1 MGSGACFKGMK
12 KFSVPAL
19 LFALLVSLSL
29 TGSAR
34 AEITWDS
41 SFGIDGRALIE
52 DEPNLGGYMVP
63 TLGGGAYIGSASFV
77 RVARVSRRGEL
88 VESYGRSGVAEISD
102 RRFPGIQDVTAMSK
116 DRQGRV
122 LMVGDLLYPRTGGQ
136 VTSTF
141 FTRFTREGLADKSFG
156 GDGLTLRSKQ
166 RGYNKPDLEPLPDGG
181 FVVSE
186 TSNNQAFVSAF
197 LANGKPDRSF
207 GKNGRFSFK
216 NPREGTSYAGGGI
229 ERLPSGKLIV
239 AVEVWG
245 PESTS
250 LRLIRLRANGRPDRS
265 FGKGRGWVL
274 VARAPFEGFDDIQIG
289 VTSSR
294 IRVLVKWLGQRQYG
308 FTAFSRKMDGSKDRS
323 YGVKGRLALTAKRLR
338 DSIVV
343 GNGFS
348 ISDARET
355 ATFQR
360 DGGILVGLYYPARP
374 LIFRITASGRL
385 DRNFAESGV
394 FTAPN
399 VKERLDA
406 GIFNNGD
413 VLGMGTIG
421 EDLAVFRFRSP

>member
-1 MGSGACFKGMK
+1 MK
-12 KFSVPAL
+12 KLPASAFL
-19 LFALLVSLSL
+19 GTLLVWLNL
-29 TGSAR
+29 AGPAQ
-34 AEITWDS
+34 AEVTWDS
-41 SFGIDGRALIE
+41 SFGIDGRALIA
-52 DEPNLGGYMVP
+52 DEPNLGDLHLP
-63 TLGGGAYIGSASFV
+63 TLDGGAYIGTSGFV

-102 RRFPGIQDVTAMSK
+102 RRFPGIQDVTSMVK
-116 DRQGRV
+116 DRQGRI
-122 LMVGDLLYPRTGGQ
+122 LMVGDLLYPGTGGQ

-141 FTRFTREGLADKSFG
+141 FTRFTREGLPDKSFG
-156 GDGLTLRSKQ
+156 GDGLILRPKQ
-166 RGYNKPDLEPLPDGG
+166 RGFNKPDLEPLPDGG

-186 TSNNQAFVSAF
+186 TASNQAFVSAF
-197 LANGKPDRSF
+197 LENGKPDRSF

-216 NPREGTSYAGGGI
+216 NPREGSSYAGGGI

-239 AVEVWG
+239 AAEVWG
-245 PESTS
+245 RQSTS

-265 FGKGRGWVL
+265 FGNGRGWVL

-289 VTSSR
+289 VTRNR
-294 IRVLVKWLGQRQYG
+294 IRVLVKWLGEKQYG
-308 FTAFSRKMDGSKDRS
+308 FTAFSRKLDGSRDRS
-323 YGVKGRLALTAKRLR
+323 FGVKGRLALTAKRLR
-338 DSIVV
+338 DSIAV

-348 ISDARET
+348 ISDARDN
-355 ATFQR
+355 AAFQR
-360 DGGILVGLYYPARP
+360 DGGILVGLYYPVRP
-374 LIFRITASGRL
+374 LIFRITPSGRL

-413 VLGMGTIG
+413 VLGMGRVG